1 MATAKVT
8 TFWGAFVAVLLKCLA
23 ALGFATPAPA
33 GIPAAAVTPAPAESA
48 ERTERAVP
56 AGHRVTIPAQRRF
69 EPVYERSG
77 RSLPPTM
84 KQRIRA
90 EAHGASPTARSATG
104 DGLVTDAPPAP
115 DRALADAA
123 TG

>member
-1 MATAKVT
+1 VIVMATAKVT

-23 ALGFATPAPA
+23 ALGFATPARAATPA
-33 GIPAAAVTPAPAESA
+33 PAVTPAPAG
-48 ERTERAVP
+48 RDLPT
-56 AGHRVTIPAQRRF
+56 GRVSIPAPRHF

-104 DGLVTDAPPAP
+104 DGLVTDVPAP
-115 DRALADAA
+115 ALGAPAS
-123 TG
+123 

>member
-23 ALGFATPAPA
+23 ALGFATPARAEAPA
-33 GIPAAAVTPAPAESA
+33 PAVTPAPAG
-48 ERTERAVP
+48 RALP
-56 AGHRVTIPAQRRF
+56 TGRVSIPAPRHF

-104 DGLVTDAPPAP
+104 DGLVTDAPAPAP
-115 DRALADAA
+115 SAAPALGAPAS
-123 TG
+123 

>member
-23 ALGFATPAPA
+23 ALGFATPARA
-33 GIPAAAVTPAPAESA
+33 AIPAEAVTPAPAE
-48 ERTERAVP
+48 RTERTVP
-56 AGHRVTIPAQRRF
+56 AGHRVSIPAQRRF

>member
-1 MATAKVT
+1 MATAKVI

-23 ALGFATPAPA
+23 ALGFATPARA
-33 GIPAAAVTPAPAESA
+33 AIPAEAVTPAAA
-48 ERTERAVP
+48 ERAVP
-56 AGHRVTIPAQRRF
+56 AGHRVSIPAQRRF